1 MRKIISL
8 ICLLLPIAVFAD
20 ELKLQEN
27 APERY
32 VVVKGDTLWDISAKF
47 FKDPWKWPQIWGYNK
62 DTIKDPHWIYPGNVV
77 YLDPGTHTLKVG
89 ESAPATAGSAP
100 APADT
105 NTVAEIPPVLEV
117 TTSSMAG
124 ATKLLPR
131 AREVKGTSEAIPIIS
146 LKDIGPFL
154 ARPLV
159 IEDNE
164 LAGAPVLA
172 GTYEQRQ
179 LLGTGDIAYAKGM
192 PNDKGERW
200 QIYREDRTFK
210 DPDTGEVLG
219 HEVVYLGDASVE
231 KFGAITSLKITNSVL
246 EISKG
251 DRFAQAT
258 NEFASNYLPHAPNR
272 NISAKVISVYGGVVQ
287 AGQNAVVTL
296 NKGRRD
302 GLESGHVLALYQK
315 GEQLHSSSLHDKL
328 FNNYLELPDVRYG
341 LLFVFRVFDKVSY
354 ALVMQT
360 RLPVQILD
368 RASTPE

>member
-8 ICLLLPIAVFAD
+8 ICLLMPLTAFAD
-20 ELKLQEN
+20 ELQLQEN

-62 DTIKDPHWIYPGNVV
+62 DTIKDPHWIYPGDVV
-77 YLDPGTHTLKVG
+77 YLDPNTKTLQVGVPPAASATDATATG
-89 ESAPATAGSAP
+89 ESTAL
-100 APADT
+100 
-105 NTVAEIPPVLEV
+105 VPPVDDV
-117 TTSSMAG
+117 STSSGSDAI
-124 ATKLLPR
+124 KLSPQARVVPR
-131 AREVKGTSEAIPIIS
+131 SSEAIPAIS
-146 LKDIGPFL
+146 LKVIGPFL

-159 IEDNE
+159 IEEDE
-164 LAGAPVLA
+164 LDGTPLLV

-179 LLGTGDIAYAKGM
+179 LVGTDDIVYAEGM
-192 PNDKGERW
+192 PTDKGQLW
-200 QIYREDRTFK
+200 QIYRPDRTFE
-210 DPDTGEVLG
+210 DPDTEEILG

-231 KFGAITSLKITNSVL
+231 KFDKVSTLKITRSVL
-246 EISKG
+246 EINKG
-251 DRFAQAT
+251 DRLAQAALG
-258 NEFASNYLPHAPNR
+258 FSSNYQPRAPEKEIN
-272 NISAKVISVYGGVVQ
+272 AKVISIYGGVMQ
-287 AGQNAVVTL
+287 AGQNAIITL

-315 GEQLHSSSLHDKL
+315 GDVIRTPGW
-328 FNNYLELPDVRYG
+328 FTPNTVLPDMRYG
-341 LLFVFRVFDKVSY
+341 LVFVFRVFEKVSY

>member
-27 APERY
+27 APDRY

-77 YLDPGTHTLKVG
+77 YLDPSTHTLKVG
-89 ESAPATAGSAP
+89 ESAPA
-100 APADT
+100 PADA
-105 NTVAEIPPVLEV
+105 NALAEVPPVIEA
-117 TTSSMAG
+117 TTSSTDG
-124 ATKLLPR
+124 AIKFSPR
-131 AREVKGTSEAIPIIS
+131 AREVKGTSEAIPMIS

-159 IEDNE
+159 VNEDE
-164 LAGAPVLA
+164 LADAPVLA

-179 LLGTGDIAYAKGM
+179 LLGAGDIAYAKDM
-192 PNDKGERW
+192 PSNKGERW
-200 QIYREDRTFK
+200 QIYRKDRTFK

-219 HEVVYLGDASVE
+219 YEVIYLGDASVE
-231 KFGAITSLKITNSVL
+231 KFDTLTSLKITNSVL
-246 EISKG
+246 EISIG

-258 NEFASNYLPHAPNR
+258 NGFASNFLPRAPNT
-272 NISAKVISVYGGVVQ
+272 NISAKVISIYGGVVQ
-287 AGQNAVVTL
+287 AGQNAVITL

-302 GLESGHVLALYQK
+302 GLENGHVLALYQK
-315 GEQLHSSSLHDKL
+315 GEELNNASVYDKL
-328 FNNYLELPDVRYG
+328 FKNNLELPDVRYG
-341 LLFVFRVFDKVSY
+341 LVFVFRVFDKVSY

>member
-8 ICLLLPIAVFAD
+8 ICLLLPIAVYAD

-27 APERY
+27 APDRY

-77 YLDPGTHTLKVG
+77 YLDPSTHTLKVG
-89 ESAPATAGSAP
+89 ESTPATAGSEPVSVEANP
-100 APADT
+100 SAEVPSVSESGVSSASDT
-105 NTVAEIPPVLEV
+105 I
-117 TTSSMAG
+117 
-124 ATKLLPR
+124 KLQPR
-131 AREVKGTSEAIPIIS
+131 AREVRGTGEAIPMVS
-146 LKDIGPFL
+146 LKNIGPFL

-159 IEDNE
+159 IEQDELDNS
-164 LAGAPVLA
+164 PVLV

-179 LLGTGDIAYAKGM
+179 LLGVGDVAYAKDM
-192 PNDKGERW
+192 PNNKGERW

-219 HEVVYLGDASVE
+219 TEVVYLGDAAVE
-231 KFGAITSLKITNSVL
+231 KFDTLSTLKITNAVL
-246 EISKG
+246 EINKG

-258 NEFASNYLPHAPNR
+258 TGFSTNYQPRAPEK
-272 NISAKVISVYGGVVQ
+272 NITAKIISIYGGVLQ

-302 GLESGHVLALYQK
+302 GLENGHVLALYQK
-315 GEQLHSSSLHDKL
+315 GEVLPSHSL
-328 FNNYLELPDVRYG
+328 FKANTELPDVRYG
-341 LLFVFRVFDKVSY
+341 LLFVFRVFNKVSY

-360 RLPVQILD
+360 RLPVQLLD